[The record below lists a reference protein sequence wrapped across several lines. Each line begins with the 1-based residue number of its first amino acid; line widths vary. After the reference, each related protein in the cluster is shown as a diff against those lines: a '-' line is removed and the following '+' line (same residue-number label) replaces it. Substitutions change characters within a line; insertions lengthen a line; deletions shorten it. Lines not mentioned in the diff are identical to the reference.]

1 MGQFELYDILKLDGE
16 DIEYTILRRL
26 SLDDR
31 EYFLLAEIEEDE
43 TPMLDELRILEYTSS
58 GKLLEIED
66 VNLLA
71 DLGEFFTSA
80 LEADV

>member
-71 DLGEFFTSA
+71 ELGEFFTSA